1 MRWHGVGELSTARV
15 SLSCQDGHAWVCFVA
30 GTASGRE
37 QTKHGARRREAP
49 PIRVDSSIRRMGT
62 PFPPHPAHHHP
73 WFAAALA
80 AGGAAALDA
89 GYDRPA
95 PTMVPTSEPA
105 AATPLLIV
113 DDEPE
118 LRGLLAEYF
127 GRHGFAVRAAS
138 GAAEARALV
147 AEQRPALAL
156 LDINMPGENGLSLA
170 RWLREV
176 HAGVAIVMLTT
187 ASEPVDRIVGLEL
200 GADDY
205 VGKPFELRELLA
217 RVRAVLR
224 RTQLSQALPTLP
236 APALATPVAPPT
248 DVSRRTA
255 FGSLWL
261 DLEQRKLLATD
272 GREVEITAAEYDLL
286 ALFARHPNR
295 PLSRDQIMEQAHNRG
310 WDVFDRS
317 IDLRVMRLRRKIERN
332 PDKPEVLKTVRN
344 VGYVY
349 VPPLA

>member
-1 MRWHGVGELSTARV
+1 
-15 SLSCQDGHAWVCFVA
+15 
-30 GTASGRE
+30 
-37 QTKHGARRREAP
+37 
-49 PIRVDSSIRRMGT
+49 
-62 PFPPHPAHHHP
+62 
-73 WFAAALA
+73 
-80 AGGAAALDA
+80 
-89 GYDRPA
+89 
-95 PTMVPTSEPA
+95 
-105 AATPLLIV
+105 
-113 DDEPE
+113 
-118 LRGLLAEYF
+118 
-127 GRHGFAVRAAS
+127 
-138 GAAEARALV
+138 
-147 AEQRPALAL
+147 
-156 LDINMPGENGLSLA
+156 
-170 RWLREV
+170 
-176 HAGVAIVMLTT
+176 MLTT
-187 ASEPVDRIVGLEL
+187 ASESVDRIVGLEL

-205 VGKPFELRELLA
+205 IGKPFELRELLA

-224 RTQLSQALPTLP
+224 RTQAPLASQAPLTPPSAL
-236 APALATPVAPPT
+236 APAVPANALPT
-248 DVSRRTA
+248 DVSRRIA